1 MSDSTETTTA
11 LSETTNGQGS
21 PEEAIAR
28 ADAAAL
34 AASEAAKAKAAT
46 HAAAKEKAAPE
57 APKPE
62 GTPADQTTTEQTEA
76 EKAAA
81 LEAEKADWHK
91 QYVKVDNEHAQAAI
105 DMLEKSGVSPLEAN
119 AIFEEAIKDRDL
131 SKVKWNILED
141 KLGKPAV
148 TLMKAGIQQY
158 AADLQNSHFATEK
171 MVYETIGGQENWPV
185 MREYFQKQEKSATDV
200 GKAVPEFRRML
211 DQGGQAAKLAIA
223 EMKRIYEAD
232 AQNKGLGVNKIDAGK
247 GTAVARDTSALSR
260 EAYQAELQKAQKI
273 NNWDQREEVIQAL
286 RVRRMAGMK
295 AGLN

>member
-1 MSDSTETTTA
+1 MSDSTTTTTEGPA
-11 LSETTNGQGS
+11 SETTNGQGT
-21 PEEAIAR
+21 PEEAVAR
-28 ADAAAL
+28 ADAAA
-34 AASEAAKAKAAT
+34 AEAAKAKAAT
-46 HAAAKEKAAPE
+46 DAAAKEKAAQE
-57 APKPE
+57 AAKAKE
-62 GTPADQTTTEQTEA
+62 TPADTTTTTEPTEA
-76 EKAAA
+76 EKAA

-105 DMLEKSGVSPLEAN
+105 DMLEKAGVSPLEAN

-158 AADLQNSHFATEK
+158 AADLQNGHFATEK
-171 MVYETIGGQENWPV
+171 MVYETIGGQDNWPI
-185 MREYFQKQEKSATDV
+185 MREYFQKQEKAATDV
-200 GKAVPEFRRML
+200 GKSVPEFRRML

-260 EAYQAELQKAQKI
+260 EAYQAELQKASKI
-273 NNWDQREEVIQAL
+273 DNWDKREEAIQAL